1 MSKVRL
7 LEIQKLTE
15 LVQGVYWR
23 VCRGKRSR
31 IGQGTGLSV
40 IES

>member
-15 LVQGVYWR
+15 LVQGVDGR
-23 VCRGKRSR
+23 VCRGRRSR
-31 IGQGTGLSV
+31 IGQATGVSV
-40 IES
+40 IE